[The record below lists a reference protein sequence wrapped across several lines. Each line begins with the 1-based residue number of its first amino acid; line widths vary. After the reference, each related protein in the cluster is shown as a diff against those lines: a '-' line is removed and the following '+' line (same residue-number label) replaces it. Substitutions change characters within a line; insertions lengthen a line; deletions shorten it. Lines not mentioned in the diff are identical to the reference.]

1 METFSLTMKILRKVF
16 TDLCTRSKTTK
27 KKLLKLEQSYGGD
40 FDPYLS
46 TYMTSIT
53 LVNGYKFDMLTQK
66 SSNCLFY

>member
-1 METFSLTMKILRKVF
+1 MKILRKVF

-46 TYMTSIT
+46 THMTSIK
-53 LVNGYKFDMLTQK
+53 LVNDYKFDMLTQK
-66 SSNCLFY
+66 SLNFLFY